1 VPSLK
6 VRPALLALFLFALL
20 PLAAAQVCRSELR
33 SALVNLE
40 LSRPATGVDAAL
52 VLRRA
57 VDLVEPAL
65 PALRGGSAIPIAE
78 SHVGYASVRFL
89 HRRKL
94 LPEAWVEG
102 ELTADTWQA
111 MLAAF
116 LGWYGLSGP
125 LPDAP
130 TSAGDVIDDMAV
142 VLDRVAQ
149 TIRPAALLASD
160 PADGNRLKFWA
171 IIWNWTVYPRLLVV
185 RPDEQVELGN
195 DPRDVLPNLGN
206 CAVTVDNFVTAPQE
220 TAKRLFLTHND
231 SRMYIVGS
239 LPERAGAWPL
249 EIATGAELEAFDF
262 SLAELGGVK
271 VYAAVF
277 DGPEVGFGTI
287 LGLMTRVRTNMSPM
301 AFLSH
306 LQSP

>member
-1 VPSLK
+1 LGVLT
-6 VRPALLALFLFALL
+6 VL

-40 LSRPATGVDAAL
+40 LSRPPTGVDAAL

-65 PALRGGSAIPIAE
+65 PALRGGGAVPIAE
-78 SHVGYASVRFL
+78 SHVGYSAVRFL
-89 HRRKL
+89 YQRRL
-94 LPEAWVEG
+94 LPDGWNEA
-102 ELTADTWQA
+102 ELSAETWRA
-111 MLAAF
+111 MLGAF
-116 LGWYGLSGP
+116 LDWYGLTGP

-130 TSAGDVIDDMAV
+130 GTAGDVVDDMAT
-142 VLDRVAQ
+142 VLGRVAD

-160 PADGNRLKFWA
+160 PEDGNRLKFWA
-171 IIWNWTVYPRLLVV
+171 IIWNWTVYPRLLVI
-185 RPDEQVELGN
+185 RPDDGVELGN
-195 DPRDVLPNLGN
+195 DPRTVLPNLGN
-206 CAVTVDNFVTAPQE
+206 CAVSVSSFVTAPQE

-239 LPERAGAWPL
+239 LPERSGAWPL
-249 EIATGAELEAFDF
+249 EIAAGAELEAFDF
-262 SLAELGGVK
+262 SLAELGGVR

-277 DGPEVGFGTI
+277 DGPEVGIGTI

>member
-1 VPSLK
+1 
-6 VRPALLALFLFALL
+6 VRALLLALGLFTVF

-40 LSRPATGVDAAL
+40 LARPATGVDAAL

-65 PALRGGSAIPIAE
+65 PALRGGGTVPLAE
-78 SHVGYASVRFL
+78 DHVGYSSVRFL
-89 HRRKL
+89 YQRKL
-94 LPEAWVEG
+94 LPAGWTEA
-102 ELTADTWQA
+102 ELSEATWRA
-111 MLAAF
+111 MLGAF
-116 LGWYGLSGP
+116 LDWYGLNGP

-130 TSAGDVIDDMAV
+130 LTAADVVDDMAT
-142 VLDRVAQ
+142 VLGRVAD

-185 RPDEQVELGN
+185 RPDQGVELGN
-195 DPRDVLPNLGN
+195 DPRSVLHNLGN
-206 CAVTVDNFVTAPQE
+206 CAVRVTDFVTAPQE
-220 TAKRLFLTHND
+220 TAKRMFLTHND

-239 LPERAGAWPL
+239 LPERSGSWPL
-249 EIATGAELEAFDF
+249 EIAAGAELEAFDF
-262 SLAELGGVK
+262 SLAELGGVR

-277 DGPEVGFGTI
+277 DGPQVGMGTV

-301 AFLSH
+301 VFLSH
-306 LQSP
+306 MQSP